1 MYMPRINPFTLLDN
15 EVLHTGTSHMYM
27 NMCMIVVCTCTC
39 TGTCKFYMHVHVACL
54 CCSPRPC
61 TFIEN
66 HTLKNIHTLRTAADA
81 NAIADLG
88 KDKDV
93 LIIGTSFIGT
103 YAHAHDRSLTDVIA
117 THRLQ

>member
-1 MYMPRINPFTLLDN
+1 
-15 EVLHTGTSHMYM
+15 
-27 NMCMIVVCTCTC
+27 
-39 TGTCKFYMHVHVACL
+39 MHVHVSWL

-103 YAHAHDRSLTDVIA
+103 YAHAHDRLLTS
-117 THRLQ
+117 